1 MRPKKVVLFPE
12 ISQVNIFL
20 SPTRWH
26 KSNVYESNYFWFQ
39 KKTHT
44 HTHTNVT
51 GKFIHTN
58 LYSYKKYS
66 YKWSY
71 IKQS

>member
-44 HTHTNVT
+44 HTHTHTQMSLANLFIQIYIHT
-51 GKFIHTN
+51 KNIHTN
-58 LYSYKKYS
+58 GVT
-66 YKWSY
+66 
-71 IKQS
+71 